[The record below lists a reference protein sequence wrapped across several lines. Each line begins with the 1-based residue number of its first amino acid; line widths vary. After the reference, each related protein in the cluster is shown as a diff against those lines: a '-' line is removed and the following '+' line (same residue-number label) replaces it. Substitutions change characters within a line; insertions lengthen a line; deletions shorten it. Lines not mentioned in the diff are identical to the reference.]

1 MVAAAAAV
9 AVSSAAGERLRG
21 LTQSMRKVADIMW
34 TIDYFIRATMMMK
47 EKEAQRLRLV
57 SEARRSAV
65 EDGSARAWRWRVE
78 PGMEEAFEG
87 LQSWLLPSQ
96 REATVE
102 TAALAERAARP
113 GEEVRSGAPHESPMP
128 VGWPVPACCAP
139 KEARRISDTALVA
152 TGSGVPRCGVA
163 CCAA

>member
-1 MVAAAAAV
+1 
-9 AVSSAAGERLRG
+9 
-21 LTQSMRKVADIMW
+21 MW
-34 TIDYFIRATMMMK
+34 TTDYFIRATMMMK
-47 EKEAQRLRLV
+47 EKEPQRFRLV
-57 SEARRSAV
+57 SEARRQ
-65 EDGSARAWRWRVE
+65 ARPGGNGRVWRWRVE
-78 PGMEEAFEG
+78 PGMEEAFED

-113 GEEVRSGAPHESPMP
+113 VEEVRSGAPHESPLP

-139 KEARRISDTALVA
+139 KEARRIADTGLVL
-152 TGSGVPRCGVA
+152 TGSGVPCCGVA